1 MRHEFTDM
9 FLSFLRTTY
18 FYKHSVA
25 RLKLI
30 AELTLEAPLLR
41 SKFLSE
47 ILKPSVLRTLVDRP
61 RVHQEQPTPVL
72 ALNRPDL
79 RELQVIDFVE
89 LSTPLTSDYAQYTS
103 ILSTTASDTAN
114 Q

>member
-47 ILKPSVLRTLVDRP
+47 FLKL
-61 RVHQEQPTPVL
+61 
-72 ALNRPDL
+72 
-79 RELQVIDFVE
+79 
-89 LSTPLTSDYAQYTS
+89 
-103 ILSTTASDTAN
+103 
-114 Q
+114 